1 MIHMDSGKDVL
12 VGAFREFGGDDLRD
26 VWLFD
31 QTAHESLFVRE
42 DVARNLEDVD
52 VSRYVENERYG
63 YITRDTYG
71 MLHYATYEYT
81 VRGFDEYEQ
90 FRTFLQN
97 GDEMKVGVFAS
108 FDQQDGGRD
117 YADLQDWLDEVVAE
131 HPISSFRPEPSED

>member
-1 MIHMDSGKDVL
+1 MDSGKDVL
-12 VGAFREFGGDDLRD
+12 VRAFREFGDDDLRD

-31 QTAHESLFVRE
+31 QTTHESVYVRE
-42 DVARNLEDVD
+42 DVAANLEDVD

-63 YITRDTYG
+63 YITRDTYS

-97 GDEMKVGVFAS
+97 GDDVKIGVFAS
-108 FDQQDGGRD
+108 FDQITGGRD
-117 YADLQDWLDEVVAE
+117 YQELQHRLDEVVADY
-131 HPISSFRPEPSED
+131 PISAFSPESAEE

>member
-1 MIHMDSGKDVL
+1 MESGKDVL
-12 VGAFREFGGDDLRD
+12 VDTFREFGGVDLRD

-42 DVARNLEDVD
+42 DIAANLEDVD

-97 GDEMKVGVFAS
+97 GDEVKVGVFAS
-108 FDQQDGGRD
+108 FDQRDGGRN
-117 YADLQDWLDEVVAE
+117 YQQLQARLDEVVDDYHTEA
-131 HPISSFRPEPSED
+131 FRPDSDE

>member
-1 MIHMDSGKDVL
+1 MDSGKDVL
-12 VGAFREFGGDDLRD
+12 VGTFRSFGGDDLRD

-31 QTAHESLFVRE
+31 QTGHESLFVRE
-42 DVARNLEDVD
+42 DVASNLEDVD

-63 YITRDTYG
+63 YITRDTYS

-97 GDEMKVGVFAS
+97 GEKAKVGIFAS
-108 FDQQDGGRD
+108 FDQMNGGRD
-117 YADLQDWLDEVVAE
+117 YAALQGQLDEVVAD
-131 HPISSFRPEPSED
+131 HSISSFRPRKTED